1 MKRVEYNTSEIMFLS
16 GDINYSEIYLMNG
29 QKMLSSTTLLRHE
42 EKFDNFIRVSKKYLV
57 NPDFVSGYELQ
68 GKCMEIKM
76 RNGDHM
82 KVARRRVKTVLSSI
96 VAV

>member
-16 GDINYSEIYLMNG
+16 GDVNYSEIYLING

-42 EKFDNFIRVSKKYLV
+42 QKFNSFIRVSKKYLV

-68 GKCMEIKM
+68 GKFMEIKM
-76 RNGDHM
+76 QNGDHM

>member
-16 GDINYSEIYLMNG
+16 GEVNYSEIYLING
-29 QKMLSSTTLLRHE
+29 RKMLSSTTLLRHE
-42 EKFDNFIRVSKKYLV
+42 EKFDSFIRVSKKYLV
-57 NPDFVSGYELQ
+57 NPDYVSGYELQ
-68 GKCMEIKM
+68 GKFMEIKM
-76 RNGDHM
+76 QNGDHM

>member
-1 MKRVEYNTSEIMFLS
+1 MKRVEYNRSEIMFLS
-16 GDINYSEIYLMNG
+16 GDINYSEIYMTNG
-29 QKMLSSTTLLRHE
+29 EKMLSSTTLLRHE

-57 NPDFVSGYELQ
+57 NPDYVSGYELQ
-68 GKCMEIKM
+68 GKFMQITM

-82 KVARRRVKTVLSSI
+82 KVSRRRVKTVLSSI